1 MVADLSALNVSSF
14 SAQDCSTILTCNA
27 AAVWI
32 FNFFLFV
39 VFFWRW
45 GGGGVSLPPV
55 KTNLFLC
62 SPPPELVH
70 CANTVFGLH
79 TAPGLQVRI
88 VLFVFAF
95 SGNKC
100 VQARTATYKVPR

>member
-1 MVADLSALNVSSF
+1 MSAPS
-14 SAQDCSTILTCNA
+14 QHKT
-27 AAVWI
+27 AVQYLPVMQQQFGSLI
-32 FNFFLFV
+32 FFV
-39 VFFWRW
+39 VFWRW

-55 KTNLFLC
+55 NTNFFLC
-62 SPPPELVH
+62 SPPSELVH
-70 CANTVFGLH
+70 CANTVFGLNMH

-100 VQARTATYKVPR
+100 VQARTATYKVSR

>member
-1 MVADLSALNVSSF
+1 MLLISAPS
-14 SAQDCSTILTCNA
+14 QHKT
-27 AAVWI
+27 AVQYLPVMQQQFGSLI
-32 FNFFLFV
+32 FFFLLF
-39 VFFWRW
+39 FFWRW

-55 KTNLFLC
+55 KTNFFLC

>member
-1 MVADLSALNVSSF
+1 MSAPSQHKTAVQYLPVMQQQFGSLN
-14 SAQDCSTILTCNA
+14 
-27 AAVWI
+27 
-32 FNFFLFV
+32 
-39 VFFWRW
+39 FFWRW

-55 KTNLFLC
+55 KTNFFLC

-70 CANTVFGLH
+70 CANTVFGLNMH
-79 TAPGLQVRI
+79 TASGLQVRI

-100 VQARTATYKVPR
+100 VQARTATYKVSR

>member
-1 MVADLSALNVSSF
+1 MSAPS
-14 SAQDCSTILTCNA
+14 QHKI
-27 AAVWI
+27 AVQYLPVMQQQFGSLI
-32 FNFFLFV
+32 
-39 VFFWRW
+39 FFWRW

-55 KTNLFLC
+55 KTNFFLC

-100 VQARTATYKVPR
+100 VQARTATYKMSR

>member
-1 MVADLSALNVSSF
+1 M
-14 SAQDCSTILTCNA
+14 A
-27 AAVWI
+27 APSQHKTAVQYLPVMQQQFGSLI
-32 FNFFLFV
+32 FFFW
-39 VFFWRW
+39 FFWRW
-45 GGGGVSLPPV
+45 GGGGVSLPPEN
-55 KTNLFLC
+55 TNFFLC

-70 CANTVFGLH
+70 CATVFGLNTH

-100 VQARTATYKVPR
+100 VQARTATYKVSR

>member
-1 MVADLSALNVSSF
+1 MSAPS
-14 SAQDCSTILTCNA
+14 QHKI
-27 AAVWI
+27 AVQYLPVMQKQFGSLI
-32 FNFFLFV
+32 
-39 VFFWRW
+39 FFWRW

-55 KTNLFLC
+55 KTNFFLC

-100 VQARTATYKVPR
+100 VQARTATYKMSR

>member
-1 MVADLSALNVSSF
+1 MSAPS
-14 SAQDCSTILTCNA
+14 QHKT
-27 AAVWI
+27 AVQYLPVMQQQFGSLI
-32 FNFFLFV
+32 
-39 VFFWRW
+39 FFWRW

-55 KTNLFLC
+55 KTNFFLC

-100 VQARTATYKVPR
+100 VQARTATYKVSR

>member
-1 MVADLSALNVSSF
+1 MSAPS
-14 SAQDCSTILTCNA
+14 QHKT
-27 AAVWI
+27 AVQYLPVMQQQFGSLI
-32 FNFFLFV
+32 
-39 VFFWRW
+39 FFWRW

-55 KTNLFLC
+55 KTNFFLC

-100 VQARTATYKVPR
+100 VQARTATYKMSR